1 MNCEADFVAKTDGFT
16 ELAHNISMQ
25 IAATNPLSLNR
36 ESIDPTVISREIEI
50 FTDQAKA
57 EGKPVNIIEKMVE
70 GRLSKFYQ
78 ESCLMDQTYI
88 KDPDKKGFGRRKI
101 DISIKD
107 LENSLRQQI
116 QCFLEIADSL
126 STPVRH
132 IKLHGALYN
141 ETAKQEE
148 LADLLIHVVDSLD
161 LKVAIIG
168 PKNSVLED
176 QVEKTDLLFLSE
188 GFIDRRY
195 REDYSLVDRGQDDAL
210 LKTIEEQIAQARGLV
225 VNQKVTTDNNLQID
239 LKADTLCV
247 HGDNPNAL
255 KLVKE
260 VCDMLKKE
268 NIKIQSHFS

>member
-1 MNCEADFVAKTDGFT
+1 MFDEIKIYVKSHLPSTKLIHLYKCHRLPLINLAQNIQQKTQ
-16 ELAHNISMQ
+16 H
-25 IAATNPLSLNR
+25 
-36 ESIDPTVISREIEI
+36 
-50 FTDQAKA
+50 
-57 EGKPVNIIEKMVE
+57 
-70 GRLSKFYQ
+70 
-78 ESCLMDQTYI
+78 
-88 KDPDKKGFGRRKI
+88 
-101 DISIKD
+101 
-107 LENSLRQQI
+107 
-116 QCFLEIADSL
+116 CFLEIADSL

>member
-1 MNCEADFVAKTDGFT
+1 MESKKTIDINADLGEFQNASELTNELNILKYISSCSVACGGHIGNTKSITLLL
-16 ELAHNISMQ
+16 E
-25 IAATNPLSLNR
+25 
-36 ESIDPTVISREIEI
+36 ESKKYGVTVGPHPS
-50 FTDQAKA
+50 
-57 EGKPVNIIEKMVE
+57 
-70 GRLSKFYQ
+70 Y
-78 ESCLMDQTYI
+78 
-88 KDPDKKGFGRRKI
+88 PDKKGFGRRKI
-101 DISIKD
+101 DISLKD